1 MNKIDQFFLFCSG
14 AYLPLIKEAPSEKNK
29 YVGIGASIFFTALF
43 ATIAMGFAL
52 ASSFD
57 QLVWVILLSLF
68 WGLMIFNLDRY
79 IISSIKKE
87 KDTRRNLY
95 RAIPRLLLATM
106 ISIVI
111 AKPLELKLFEQE
123 IADELVRA
131 RNVEKVQLVDS
142 INSKL
147 EHSIEKLNKEAQS
160 LNDNLE
166 VYQNRRDQLRTIA
179 QEEADGTGGS
189 KQRNLGPIY
198 ELKNKGLIQAQNEL
212 EAYRLQVINEV
223 NNIDQAK
230 DSLRTSAQLAIVK
243 LYLPQSE
250 GIAAQL
256 HALNSLSTRSNTIWW
271 AVFFINLLFVIVECT
286 PIILKTITPYGP
298 FDVLLQRKEQEYL
311 NDEKLDE
318 EKGSL

>member
-14 AYLPLIKEAPSEKNK
+14 AYLPIIKEAPSEKNK

-57 QLVWVILLSLF
+57 QLVWVILLALF

-87 KDTRRNLY
+87 KETRKNLY

-123 IADELVRA
+123 IADELIRA
-131 RNVEKVQLVDS
+131 RNVEKLQLVDS
-142 INSKL
+142 IYLKL
-147 EHSIEKLNKEAQS
+147 EHSMVKLNKEAQS

-166 VYQNRRDQLRTIA
+166 TYQNRRDQLRIIA

-198 ELKNKGLIQAQNEL
+198 ELKNKDLIQAQNEL
-212 EAYRLQVINEV
+212 EAYRLQVINEE
-223 NNIDQAK
+223 NKINQAK
-230 DSLRTSAQLAIVK
+230 DSLRTSAQIAIDK

-256 HALNSLSTRSNTIWW
+256 HALNSLSQRSNTIWW
-271 AVFFINLLFVIVECT
+271 AVLFINLLFIIVECT
-286 PIILKTITPYGP
+286 PIILKTITSYGP
-298 FDVLLQRKEQEYL
+298 YDYLIDKKERELMQ
-311 NDEKLDE
+311 E
-318 EKGSL
+318 EKK